1 MKIFTMKL
9 FASTAAIA
17 ALLLSGCDLPPQ
29 ETVQRGY
36 RGTGMEAVYSPEALE
51 EIIAA
56 NQVPAAIPA
65 VSSEGPKAADIY
77 QNVEVLGHLSV
88 GEFTR
93 LMAAITQWVS
103 PDQGCNYCHVPGE
116 GFEQDTLYTKKV
128 ARVMI
133 AMTQN
138 ANQNWGAHVG
148 GAGVTCYTCHRGNNV
163 PEQVWTIG
171 VPPRHASGHVH
182 QMQNVAH
189 QESSV
194 FASLPIDPFTPY
206 LLEDGVARDQGDTA
220 LPQGH
225 EASIQST
232 EHVYSLMMHYSDA
245 LGVNC
250 THCHNSRAFGSW
262 EESNSE
268 RVKAWHG
275 QQMVKQMNNDYINP
289 TNAWLPAYRQGPLG
303 DAQKVNCATCHQG
316 AYQPLLGANML
327 ADYPNLGSLAPAP
340 TDLVEEAMD
349 AMEEMVEGAVEAIEG
364 MESASLEPDDSASG
378 EAH

>member
-1 MKIFTMKL
+1 MKAFTMKR
-9 FASTAAIA
+9 FASVLILAAA
-17 ALLLSGCDLPPQ
+17 FLTGCEAPPP
-29 ETVQRGY
+29 ESVQRGY
-36 RGTGMEAVYSPEALE
+36 RGTGMEALYNPDTLQALVN
-51 EIIAA
+51 A

-65 VSSEGPKAADIY
+65 VSSEGPKAGDIY

-103 PDQGCNYCHVPGE
+103 PDQGCNYCHVAGE
-116 GFEQDTLYTKKV
+116 GFEADTLYTKKV

-138 ANQNWGAHVG
+138 ANENWDAHVG

-171 VPPRHASGHVH
+171 VPPRRAENLGHM
-182 QMQNVAH
+182 MQNVAH

-194 FASLPIDPFTPY
+194 YTSLPIDPFTPY
-206 LLEDGVARDQGDTA
+206 LLEDGVARAQGNTA

-225 EASIQST
+225 DASIQST
-232 EHVYSLMMHYSDA
+232 EHIYSLMMHYSDA

-268 RVKAWHG
+268 RVQAWHG
-275 QQMVKQMNNDYINP
+275 QQMVKEMNNAYINP
-289 TNAWLPAYRQGPLG
+289 TNDWLPAHRQGPLG

-327 ADYPNLGSLAPAP
+327 ADYPNLGALAPAP
-340 TDLVEEAMD
+340 EAAPA
-349 AMEEMVEGAVEAIEG
+349 AMEETPAP
-364 MESASLEPDDSASG
+364 MEMETSSLDQGVMGG
-378 EAH
+378 EAN

>member
-1 MKIFTMKL
+1 MRAFTMKR
-9 FASTAAIA
+9 FASLLILGAAF
-17 ALLLSGCDLPPQ
+17 LLGCEAPPP
-29 ETVQRGY
+29 ESVQRGY
-36 RGTGMEAVYSPEALE
+36 RGTGMEALYNPDTLQALVN
-51 EIIAA
+51 A

-65 VSSEGPKAADIY
+65 VSSEGPKAGDIY

-103 PDQGCNYCHVPGE
+103 PDQGCNYCHVAGE
-116 GFEQDTLYTKKV
+116 GFEADTLYTKKV

-138 ANQNWGAHVG
+138 ANENWGAHVG

-171 VPPRHASGHVH
+171 VPPRRAENMGHM
-182 QMQNVAH
+182 MQNVAH

-194 FASLPIDPFTPY
+194 YTSLPIDPFTPY
-206 LLEDGVARDQGDTA
+206 LLEDGVARAQGDTA

-232 EHVYSLMMHYSDA
+232 EHTYSLMMHYSDA

-268 RVKAWHG
+268 RVQAWHG
-275 QQMVKQMNNDYINP
+275 QQMVKEMNNAYINP
-289 TNAWLPAYRQGPLG
+289 TNDWLPAHRQGPLG

-327 ADYPNLGSLAPAP
+327 AHYPNLGALAPAP
-340 TDLVEEAMD
+340 EAAPA
-349 AMEEMVEGAVEAIEG
+349 AMEETPAP
-364 MESASLEPDDSASG
+364 MEMETSSLDQGVMGG
-378 EAH
+378 EAN

>member
-1 MKIFTMKL
+1 MKFLNMKT
-9 FASTAAIA
+9 FASA
-17 ALLLSGCDLPPQ
+17 ALIGAAMLSGCDLPPQ
-29 ETVQRGY
+29 ESVQRGY
-36 RGTGMEAVYSPEALE
+36 RGTGMEAIYSPEVLE
-51 EIIAA
+51 DLVAA
-56 NQVPAAIPA
+56 NQVPQAIPA

-103 PDQGCNYCHVPGE
+103 PEQGCNYCHVPGE

-138 ANQNWGAHVG
+138 ANQNWDAHVG

-163 PEQVWTIG
+163 PENVWTVG
-171 VPPRHASGHVH
+171 VPPRHAEGHKH
-182 QMQNVAH
+182 LMQNVAH

-194 FASLPIDPFTPY
+194 FTSLSIDPFTPY
-206 LLEDGVARDQGDTA
+206 LLEDGVARDQGSTA

-225 EASIQST
+225 EASIRST
-232 EHVYSLMMHYSDA
+232 EQVYSLMMHYSDA

-262 EESNSE
+262 EESSSE

-275 QQMVKQMNNDYINP
+275 QQMVKEMNNAYINP
-289 TNAWLPAYRQGPLG
+289 TNAWLPSYRQGPLG

-327 ADYPNLGSLAPAP
+327 ADYPNLGSLAPNSSDAA
-340 TDLVEEAMD
+340 EAMESD
-349 AMEEMVEGAVEAIEG
+349 EAAESAE
-364 MESASLEPDDSASG
+364 MESASVESGELSG